1 MAHPEGRESMWWQCL
16 RRPRGAWA
24 VLLVLSALV
33 SGAACDQEPG
43 DDEARVAGEAHRD
56 PGSEHKRSEEA
67 ISLSPD
73 LLEEFGIE
81 ITTAG
86 PGIIER
92 TASLPAEVRA
102 NQNTLAHIAPRFR
115 GIVRE
120 VRADIGDVVKSG
132 QVLAIIESESLA
144 PYSLKT
150 LIGGVVIAKHITRGE
165 PVSPDAEVFVVADLT
180 EVWIHIS
187 VYQKDLPLIRMGQ
200 RVEVSAG
207 HGLHEAEGEISYIA
221 PVIDEETRTAAA
233 RVVLPN
239 PDGLWRPG
247 LFVTVRIEVDRAEV
261 PVAVPRTALQ
271 RIDGETVVFVEQEDG
286 FVPRRI
292 ETRRQGE
299 GVVEVVSGLA
309 PDERYVSAG
318 GFALKAELS
327 REESSSGHGH

>member
-1 MAHPEGRESMWWQCL
+1 MWWQCS

-24 VLLVLSALV
+24 VPFVLLALV
-33 SGAACDQEPG
+33 SSAACDQEPP
-43 DDEARVAGEAHRD
+43 DNEVRVSGEVHREQGSGRVRSGEAVR
-56 PGSEHKRSEEA
+56 
-67 ISLSPD
+67 LSPD
-73 LLEEFGIE
+73 VLEEFGIE

-92 TASLPAEVRA
+92 TATLPAEVRP
-102 NQNTLAHIAPRFR
+102 NQNTLAHIAPRFP

-120 VRADIGDVVKSG
+120 VRADIGDVVKPG
-132 QVLAIIESESLA
+132 RVLAIIESESLA

-165 PVSPDAEVFVVADLT
+165 PVSPDTEAFVVADLT
-180 EVWIHIS
+180 EVWIDIS

-200 RVEVSAG
+200 PVVVSAG
-207 HGLHEAEGEISYIA
+207 HDLHESEGEISYIA
-221 PVIDEETRTAAA
+221 PVVDEETRTATA

-247 LFVTVRIEVDRAEV
+247 LFVTVRVQVDRSEV

-271 RIDGETVVFVEQEDG
+271 RIGGESIVFVEQEDG

-292 ETRRQGE
+292 EIGRQGE
-299 GVVEVVSGLA
+299 GVVEVASGLA

-318 GFALKAELS
+318 GFALKAELLRGDLS
-327 REESSSGHGH
+327 GGHGH